1 MYYIYGNYICVY
13 ICTVYT
19 QCAPPPPFFVLSYVD
34 GHSGCSRV
42 SAVVNNAAVNEGG
55 VRESEKGN

>member
-1 MYYIYGNYICVY
+1 MATIYVCIYVQYIHN
-13 ICTVYT
+13 
-19 QCAPPPPFFVLSYVD
+19 AHPPPFFVLSYVD